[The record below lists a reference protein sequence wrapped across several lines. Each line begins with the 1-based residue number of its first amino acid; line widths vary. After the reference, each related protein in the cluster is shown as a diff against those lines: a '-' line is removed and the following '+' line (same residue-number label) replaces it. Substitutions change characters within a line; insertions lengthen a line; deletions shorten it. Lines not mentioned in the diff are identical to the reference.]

1 MQRAKN
7 LGVVSKECSELTQE
21 IVQDVNLHANRKN
34 MNAQWFLRAETTTEE
49 QHKDISRAAARAS
62 VAAAAADPP
71 DQRNIDDSAIPEN
84 KMMSCHCQHRQ
95 WGLVAN
101 SERKQRALIVT
112 NPFLEVFWPCF
123 RAAIAVFNDDC
134 APICDT

>member
-1 MQRAKN
+1 M
-7 LGVVSKECSELTQE
+7 
-21 IVQDVNLHANRKN
+21 
-34 MNAQWFLRAETTTEE
+34 
-49 QHKDISRAAARAS
+49 
-62 VAAAAADPP
+62 AAAAADPP

-84 KMMSCHCQHRQ
+84 KMMSCHCQRRQ

-123 RAAIAVFNDDC
+123 RAAIAVFNDDG